1 MNKPKV
7 RIFYKRAEQTAKTSR
22 LRKTNKGRGVDE
34 ITKTKF
40 MTKDFIGTTDGI
52 RIWIG

>member
-22 LRKTNKGRGVDE
+22 LRKTNKGRGINE
-34 ITKTKF
+34 IRRLTF
-40 MTKDFIGTTDGI
+40 MTKDYWDN
-52 RIWIG
+52 IWTR